1 MTNQKSDTVRLQNMA
16 RAFIG
21 SASLF
26 AAIDLKLFTAV
37 AAGDNTVDA
46 FARHASISAMNA
58 ERLMTMCAANGLLEW
73 RDDHYENAPDVARFL
88 VEGATSYAAPWLLFT
103 RPSWEQWGALTE
115 RLRNPQP
122 PKLIGGYENMTVD
135 YARRYHTATAS
146 VGFGA
151 GRRFVK
157 RVDLTTRRKL
167 MDLGGGSGAY
177 SIVAAQTHPNLHAV
191 VFDLPPV
198 VVVTQ
203 EFIDQHGV
211 SAHVTTQGGDFTRD
225 ALPEGCD
232 VAIMAS
238 NLPQYSRAIIA
249 AIIAKAHAAL
259 QPGGEM
265 HLIGEMLD
273 DDRCGPADAALW
285 GLYETM
291 ANSTGITHTRRD
303 CVGYFEAA
311 GFTDIAID
319 DFIPG
324 VLVRVSGRRRPAP

>member
-1 MTNQKSDTVRLQNMA
+1 MTTTKLDTVRLQNMA

-37 AAGDNTVDA
+37 AAGKNTVEA
-46 FARHASISAMNA
+46 FAAQASISAINA

-73 RDDHYENAPDVARFL
+73 RGDHYVNAPDVERFL
-88 VEGATSYAAPWLLFT
+88 VEVSSSYAAPWLLFT
-103 RPSWEQWGALTE
+103 RPAWDQWGELTE
-115 RLRNPQP
+115 HLRNTAP
-122 PKLIGGYENMTVD
+122 PKVIGTYENMTVD
-135 YARRYHTATAS
+135 YARRYHTATSS

-157 RVDLTTRRKL
+157 RVDLSQRRKL

-177 SIVAAQTHPNLHAV
+177 SIVAAQTYAQLHAV

-203 EFIDQHGV
+203 EFIDRNGV
-211 SAHVTTQGGDFTRD
+211 ADRVTTQGGDFTKD
-225 ALPEGCD
+225 AFPTGCD

-238 NLPQYSRAIIA
+238 NLPQYSRAIIQQV
-249 AIIAKAHAAL
+249 IHKTHAAL

-273 DDRCGPADAALW
+273 DDRTGPADAALW

-291 ANSTGITHTRRD
+291 ANSTGITHTRGD

-311 GFTDIAID
+311 GFVDIAVD

-324 VLVRVSGRRRPAP
+324 ILVRVSGRKP

>member
-1 MTNQKSDTVRLQNMA
+1 MTEPKLDTVRLQNMA

-26 AAIDLKLFTAV
+26 AAIDLKLFSAV
-37 AAGDNTVDA
+37 AAGDNTVEA
-46 FARHASISAMNA
+46 FAKRASVSAINA
-58 ERLMTMCAANGLLEW
+58 ERLMTMCAANGLLKW
-73 RDDHYENAPDVARFL
+73 REDHYVNAPDVERFL
-88 VEGATSYAAPWLLFT
+88 VESSSSYAAPWLLFT
-103 RPSWEQWGALTE
+103 RPAWEQWGKLTE
-115 RLRNPQP
+115 HLRNSEP
-122 PKLIGGYENMTVD
+122 PKVIGTYENMTVE

-157 RVDLTTRRKL
+157 RVDLSGRKKL

-177 SIVAAQTHPNLHAV
+177 SIVAAQTFPQLRAV

-203 EFIDQHGV
+203 EFIERNGV
-211 SAHVTTQGGDFTRD
+211 ADRVTTQGGDFTRD
-225 ALPEGCD
+225 AFPTGCD

-249 AIIAKAHAAL
+249 DVIQHAFDVL
-259 QPGGEM
+259 ESGGEM

-273 DDRCGPADAALW
+273 DDRNGPTDAALW
-285 GLYETM
+285 GLYETL
-291 ANSTGITHTRRD
+291 ANSTGITHTRSD

-311 GFTDIAID
+311 GYRDIAVD
-319 DFIPG
+319 DFVPG
-324 VLVRVSGRRRPAP
+324 ILVRVSGRKPM

>member
-1 MTNQKSDTVRLQNMA
+1 MTTTRPDTVRLQNMA

-26 AAIDLKLFTAV
+26 AAIDLKLFSAV
-37 AAGDNTVDA
+37 AAGDNTVA
-46 FARHASISAMNA
+46 KFAARAGINEINA

-73 RDDHYENAPDVARFL
+73 RGNHYENAPDVERFL
-88 VEGATSYAAPWLLFT
+88 VEGSSSYAAPWLLFT
-103 RPSWEQWGALTE
+103 RPAWGQWGDLTE
-115 RLRNPQP
+115 KLRNPAP
-122 PKLIGGYENMTVD
+122 PTVIGTYENMTVD

-157 RVDLTTRRKL
+157 RVDLSTRRKL

-177 SIVAAQTHPNLHAV
+177 SIVAAQTFPELRAV

-203 EFIDQHGV
+203 EFIDRHGV
-211 SAHVTTQGGDFTRD
+211 ADRVTTQGGDFTKD
-225 ALPEGCD
+225 TFPGGCD

-249 AIIAKAHAAL
+249 QVITKAHAAL
-259 QPGGEM
+259 QSDGEM

-273 DDRCGPADAALW
+273 DDRRGPADAAIW

-291 ANSTGITHTRRD
+291 ANSTGITHTRSD

-311 GFTDIAID
+311 GFTRVAVD

-324 VLVRVSGRRRPAP
+324 ILVRVSGTKR

>member
-1 MTNQKSDTVRLQNMA
+1 MSTQKLDTVRLQNMA

-26 AAIDLKLFTAV
+26 AAIDLKLFTSV
-37 AAGDNTVDA
+37 AAGANTVEA
-46 FARHASISAMNA
+46 FAAQASMSTINA

-73 RDDHYENAPDVARFL
+73 RGDHYVNAPDVERFL
-88 VEGATSYAAPWLLFT
+88 VEASSSYAAPWLLFT
-103 RPSWEQWGALTE
+103 RPAWSQWGELTE
-115 RLRNPQP
+115 HLRNPAP
-122 PKLIGGYENMTVD
+122 PKVIGTYENMTVD

-157 RVDLTTRRKL
+157 RVDLSKRRKL

-177 SIVAAQTHPNLHAV
+177 SIVAAQTHPQLHAV

-203 EFIDQHGV
+203 EFIDRNGV
-211 SAHVTTQGGDFTRD
+211 SDRVTTQGGDFTKD
-225 ALPEGCD
+225 AFPTGCD

-238 NLPQYSRAIIA
+238 NLPQYSRAIIQQV
-249 AIIAKAHAAL
+249 IQKAFAAL
-259 QPGGEM
+259 EPGGEM

-273 DDRCGPADAALW
+273 DDRTGPADAALW
-285 GLYETM
+285 GLYETL
-291 ANSTGITHTRRD
+291 ANSTGITHARSD
-303 CVGYFEAA
+303 CVGYFQAA
-311 GFTDIAID
+311 GFSDIAVD
-319 DFIPG
+319 DFVPG
-324 VLVRVSGRRRPAP
+324 ILVRVSGTKHR

>member
-1 MTNQKSDTVRLQNMA
+1 MTTTKLDTVRLQNMA

-37 AAGDNTVDA
+37 AAGKNTVEA
-46 FARHASISAMNA
+46 FAAQASISAINA

-73 RDDHYENAPDVARFL
+73 RGDHYVNAPDVERFL
-88 VEGATSYAAPWLLFT
+88 VEVSSSYAAPWLLFT
-103 RPSWEQWGALTE
+103 RPAWDQWGELTE
-115 RLRNPQP
+115 HLRNPAP
-122 PKLIGGYENMTVD
+122 PKVIGTYENMTVD
-135 YARRYHTATAS
+135 YARRYHTATSS

-157 RVDLTTRRKL
+157 RVDLSQRRKL

-177 SIVAAQTHPNLHAV
+177 SIVAAQTYAQLHAV

-203 EFIDQHGV
+203 EFIDRNGV
-211 SAHVTTQGGDFTRD
+211 ADRVTTQGGDFTKD
-225 ALPEGCD
+225 AFPTGCD

-238 NLPQYSRAIIA
+238 NLPQYSRAIIQQV
-249 AIIAKAHAAL
+249 IHKTHAAL

-273 DDRCGPADAALW
+273 DDRTGPADAALW

-291 ANSTGITHTRRD
+291 ANSTGITHTRGD

-311 GFTDIAID
+311 GFVDIAVD

-324 VLVRVSGRRRPAP
+324 ILVRVSGRKP

>member
-1 MTNQKSDTVRLQNMA
+1 MTQTKLDTVRLQNMA

-37 AAGDNTVDA
+37 ADGANTVEA
-46 FARHASISAMNA
+46 FASRASISTINA

-73 RDDHYENAPDVARFL
+73 RGDHYDNAPDVERFL
-88 VEGATSYAAPWLLFT
+88 VESSASYAAPWLLFT
-103 RPSWEQWGALTE
+103 RPTWGQWGKLTE
-115 RLRNPQP
+115 HLSNPEP
-122 PKLIGGYENMTVD
+122 PKVIGTYESMTVD
-135 YARRYHTATAS
+135 SARRYHTATAS

-157 RVDLTTRRKL
+157 RVDLSNRRKI

-177 SIVAAQTHPNLHAV
+177 SIVAAQTHPSLRAV

-203 EFIDQHGV
+203 EFIDRNGV
-211 SAHVTTQGGDFTRD
+211 ADRVTTQGGDFTKD
-225 ALPEGCD
+225 EFPTGCD

-238 NLPQYSRAIIA
+238 NLPQYSRTIIRQV
-249 AIIAKAHAAL
+249 IDKAYAVL
-259 QPGGEM
+259 EPGGEM

-273 DDRCGPADAALW
+273 DDRTGPADAALW
-285 GLYETM
+285 GLYEAL
-291 ANSTGITHTRRD
+291 ANSTGITHTRAD
-303 CVGYFEAA
+303 CVGYFEMA
-311 GFTDIAID
+311 GFRDIAID
-319 DFIPG
+319 DFVPG
-324 VLVRVSGRRRPAP
+324 ILVRVSGTKPA

>member
-1 MTNQKSDTVRLQNMA
+1 MTEKRVDTVRLQNLA
-16 RAFIG
+16 RAFIN

-46 FARHASISAMNA
+46 FATRASISATNA

-73 RDDHYENAPDVARFL
+73 RGDHYVNAADVERFL
-88 VEGATSYAAPWLLFT
+88 VEGSASYAAAWLTFT
-103 RPSWEQWGALTE
+103 RPAWDQWAKLTE
-115 RLRNPQP
+115 RLHNPAP
-122 PKLIGGYENMTVD
+122 PKVIGGYENMTVD

-157 RVDLTTRRKL
+157 RVDLSKRNKL

-177 SIVAAQTHPNLHAV
+177 SIVAAQTYSQLRAV

-203 EFIDQHGV
+203 EFIDRNGV
-211 SAHVTTQGGDFTRD
+211 ADRVTTQGGDFTRD
-225 ALPEGCD
+225 SFPTGCD

-238 NLPQYSRAIIA
+238 NLPQYSRDIIA
-249 AIIAKAHAAL
+249 RVIRQVFDVL
-259 QPGGEM
+259 EPGGEM

-273 DDRCGPADAALW
+273 DDRTGPVDAALW
-285 GLYETM
+285 GLYETL
-291 ANSTGITHTRRD
+291 ANSTGITHTRAD
-303 CVGYFEAA
+303 CVGYFESA
-311 GFTDIAID
+311 GFRNIAID
-319 DFIPG
+319 DFVPG
-324 VLVRVSGRRRPAP
+324 ILVRVSGIKPR

>member
-1 MTNQKSDTVRLQNMA
+1 MATKKLDTVRLQNMA

-37 AAGDNTVDA
+37 AAGDNTVEK
-46 FARHASISAMNA
+46 FAQRASIGPINA
-58 ERLMTMCAANGLLEW
+58 ERLMTMCAASGLLEW
-73 RDDHYENAPDVARFL
+73 RGDHYVNAPDAERFL
-88 VEGATSYAAPWLLFT
+88 VEGSASYAGPWLTFT
-103 RPSWEQWGALTE
+103 RPSWAQWGELTE
-115 RLRNPQP
+115 RLRNPAP
-122 PKLIGGYENMTVD
+122 PKVIGGYENMTVD

-157 RVDLTTRRKL
+157 RVDLSRRHKL

-177 SIVAAQTHPNLHAV
+177 SIVAAQTCPNLRAV

-203 EFIDQHGV
+203 EFIDRNEV
-211 SAHVTTQGGDFTRD
+211 ADRVTTQSGDFTKD
-225 ALPEGCD
+225 PFPTGCD

-238 NLPQYSRAIIA
+238 NLPQYSRVIIQQV
-249 AIIAKAHAAL
+249 IHKAFAAL

-273 DDRCGPADAALW
+273 DDRRGPADAALW

-291 ANSTGITHTRRD
+291 ANSTGITHTCGD
-303 CVGYFEAA
+303 CIGYFEAA
-311 GFTDIAID
+311 GFRKIAVDNFVPAI
-319 DFIPG
+319 
-324 VLVRVSGRRRPAP
+324 LVRVSGVKPG